1 VGPWK
6 GNSFPSA
13 SRLIDRIHRPKVIR
27 KDETVIFFP
36 TASYQEQRYSNS
48 SGPSSPSLSSW
59 VVPIHGWIFDDER
72 RGLRRRAFVAL
83 LRKAFDYQSAKRK
96 SKVLPIM
103 NHGNNNSNTTLKLL
117 EEEESLLRLAAQ
129 DYEIQKQTSKEILSR
144 RILPFVVDNHRRRKI
159 TIRVGD
165 HIEREL
171 PERSRKNG
179 HFTALLRFTTDEME
193 AIIQRDDGG
202 NDASHMRFHAVTG
215 VDGDTREFVG
225 KSLLV
230 PPTPGHFSVISDI
243 DDTIK
248 ITNVLQKQTLI
259 RRTFLEEFE
268 AVPGMSQL
276 YQNWKEQHNAVFHF
290 VSSSPWQ
297 LYQELAVFMERE
309 GFPEASFHLKS
320 IRLKDRSILSLFA
333 DPMISKITRISSIID
348 NYPMRKFVLV
358 GDTGERDPEVYGE
371 LCRRYPGQIYRV
383 FLRDVISEQIKHNE
397 QQQHALPVNGMAKS
411 KKIKKKAYL
420 YEKDRYEKAFLGTNC
435 SWSLF
440 MDPSTIQL

>member
-1 VGPWK
+1 LE
-6 GNSFPSA
+6 F
-13 SRLIDRIHRPKVIR
+13 
-27 KDETVIFFP
+27 
-36 TASYQEQRYSNS
+36 
-48 SGPSSPSLSSW
+48 
-59 VVPIHGWIFDDER
+59 
-72 RGLRRRAFVAL
+72 
-83 LRKAFDYQSAKRK
+83 
-96 SKVLPIM
+96 
-103 NHGNNNSNTTLKLL
+103 L
-117 EEEESLLRLAAQ
+117 EEEERLLQLAAQ
-129 DYEIQKQTSKEILSR
+129 DYDVQKRASKEILSR

-159 TIRVGD
+159 TIRLGD
-165 HIEREL
+165 HMEREL

-179 HFTALLRFTTDEME
+179 HFTALLRFTTDEMK
-193 AIIQRDDGG
+193 AIVRRDDG
-202 NDASHMRFHAVTG
+202 NEANHVRFHAVTG

-230 PPTPGHFSVISDI
+230 PPIPGQISVISDI

-276 YQNWKEQHNAVFHF
+276 FRSWKEQHNAVFHF

-320 IRLKDRSILSLFA
+320 IRLKDSSILSLFA
-333 DPMISKITRISSIID
+333 DPMISKITRISSIIE

-358 GDTGERDPEVYGE
+358 GDTGEKDPEVYGE
-371 LCRRYPGQIYRV
+371 LCRRYPGQIHRV
-383 FLRDVISEQIKHNE
+383 FLRDVTSELVQQTDIKQQDSHPANE
-397 QQQHALPVNGMAKS
+397 MMKN
-411 KKIKKKAYL
+411 KKTKKKSYL
-420 YEKDRYEKAFLGTNC
+420 YEKGRYEKAFMGTNC

-440 MDPSTIQL
+440 IDPSTVQI